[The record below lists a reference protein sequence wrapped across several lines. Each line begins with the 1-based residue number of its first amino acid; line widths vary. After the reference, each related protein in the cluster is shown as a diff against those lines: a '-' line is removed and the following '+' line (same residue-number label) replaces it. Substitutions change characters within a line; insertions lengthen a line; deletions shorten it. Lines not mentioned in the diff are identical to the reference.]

1 MGYDC
6 CPSDGQ
12 PLLTLLTTE
21 AAYPTTLSAA
31 FGLYA
36 LAVPSEQL
44 ADRLSVLLSLFLTV
58 YAIQWVSGDRMPK
71 TAKVNKW

>member
-6 CPSDGQ
+6 CRSDGQ
-12 PLLTLLTTE
+12 PFVTTE